1 MGRTHYIAMSG
12 DHGYMPDYCDVY
24 PTADSAAR
32 GLAQL
37 FELGKTKAAELK
49 RNGYLEF
56 NKRRYGWYGAEYA
69 SIDACNCDDPGQHSE
84 HGIDE
89 DFFA

>member
-12 DHGYMPDYCDVY
+12 DHGYMPDYRDVY

-49 RNGYLEF
+49 RYNYLEL
-56 NKRRYGWYGAEYA
+56 NKRRYGAQYAEIT
-69 SIDACNCDDPGQHSE
+69 SCNCDDPGQHSE
-84 HGIDE
+84 QGIDE